1 MDATSLPEM
10 RLKAGPQA
18 QKSERMRAAILETA
32 VRRLAKS
39 GYHATSIKKIAADG
53 RFSIGAV
60 QHHFPA
66 KLDLMAAVAERAL
79 ARAERHAMRLV
90 DAADHTGGNAVG
102 IAELVADTWERQL
115 GTDWYQAMAEVFVAA
130 RTDRQ
135 LRMRI
140 APAILGHFNQTEA
153 RIAAATKAGRANPD
167 LAAFLLSASRC
178 MMGGFLV
185 QDALAMPIADAAR
198 FVARWGRFLEWAM
211 ARDDLPA
218 EFATKGSG
226 R

>member
-1 MDATSLPEM
+1 MEVPATSLPEA
-10 RLKAGPQA
+10 RLKPGPQA
-18 QKSERMRAAILETA
+18 QKSERMRSAILETA
-32 VRRLAKS
+32 VKRLAKS

-66 KLDLMAAVAERAL
+66 KLELMAAIAERAL
-79 ARAERHAMRLV
+79 GRAERHAMRLIETRNG
-90 DAADHTGGNAVG
+90 AIG
-102 IAELVADTWERQL
+102 IAELVSDTWERQL
-115 GTDWYQAMAEVFVAA
+115 ATDWYQAMSEVFAAA

-135 LRMRI
+135 LRARI
-140 APAILGHFNQTEA
+140 APAIRAHFAGTEA
-153 RIAAATKAGRANPD
+153 RIAAATLAGRANPD

-185 QDALAMPIADAAR
+185 QDALAMPAADAAR
-198 FVARWGRFLEWAM
+198 FIARWGRFLEWAM

-218 EFATKGSG
+218 EFAAKGSG